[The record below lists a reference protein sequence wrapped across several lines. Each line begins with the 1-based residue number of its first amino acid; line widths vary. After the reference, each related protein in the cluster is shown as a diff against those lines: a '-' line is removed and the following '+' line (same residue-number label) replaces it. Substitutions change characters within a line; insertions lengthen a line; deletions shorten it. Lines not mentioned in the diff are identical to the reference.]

1 MIVKFTKPI
10 SEEKFCSL
18 VSWLFETYG
27 GPPKRW
33 RLENLTAIWFEN
45 YEDGVYCKLVWS
57 HL

>member
-33 RLENLTAIWFEN
+33 RLDNLNSIRFEN
-45 YEDGVYCKLVWS
+45 YEDGVYFKLAWS
-57 HL
+57 DL

>member
-1 MIVKFTKPI
+1 
-10 SEEKFCSL
+10 

-27 GPPKRW
+27 APPKRW